1 MNTLQEVLRP
11 FRGKARQFLILR
23 ISGIKKKTALEM
35 ARGGISDYNRWL
47 IRPDFV
53 EVHRQIQDLFVEHRD
68 EALRLLRKEN
78 QLNAALMEGELIV
91 QMREEIE
98 SGEHQLLRTG
108 LAKEVYAK
116 LMSEMDKAP
125 DTQITTW
132 EQRIQNNQLYLNP
145 PEQLAGGEEVEFE
158 EV

>member
-1 MNTLQEVLRP
+1 MQTLQEVLRP

-68 EALRLLRKEN
+68 EALRMLRKEN

-91 QMREEIE
+91 QMRDEIT
-98 SGEHQLLRTG
+98 SGDYQLLRTG
-108 LAKEVYAK
+108 IARELYAR
-116 LMSEMDKAP
+116 LMSEMDKSP
-125 DTQITTW
+125 DVQVLTW
-132 EQRIQNNQLYLNP
+132 EQRIQNNQLYVDK
-145 PEQLAGGEEVEFE
+145 PEQLPEGVEYEEV
-158 EV
+158 

>member
-1 MNTLQEVLRP
+1 MNTLHEVLRP

-68 EALRLLRKEN
+68 EALRMLRKEN

-91 QMREEIE
+91 QMRGEIE
-98 SGEHQLLRTG
+98 SGDYHLLRTG
-108 LAKEVYAK
+108 LARELYAR
-116 LMSEMDKAP
+116 LMSEMDKTP
-125 DTQITTW
+125 DTQIVTW
-132 EQRIQNNQLYLNP
+132 EQRIQNNQLFMNP
-145 PEQLAGGEEVEFE
+145 AEQLPAGEEVPYE